1 MIIRAKGNLL
11 EANVEA
17 LVNTVNCVGIMGKGI
32 ALQFKQ
38 AFPENFKAY
47 AKDCKKGEVRLGKM
61 HVFHTDSLFNPK
73 FIINFPTKKHW
84 KSKSKLKDIEHGLV
98 DLVEV
103 VKNNRIK
110 SIAVPPLGSGLGG
123 LNWQAVK
130 ELILSNFNE
139 LTDVELHLYEPK
151 GAPKVDKIPIATSK
165 PNMTRGRALLIKVME
180 LYRSQG
186 YRHTMLE
193 IQKLMYFV
201 QEAGE
206 VLKLD
211 YTKHKYGPYAEKLHH
226 VLQRIDGHFI
236 RGYGDR
242 SAQPEIYLLSGAIDK
257 AQSLINK
264 DKQAKQR
271 LREVAEL
278 IKGFE
283 TPYGMELL
291 STVHWVVK
299 ETPII
304 KEDLH
309 LIVQQVQQWNTRKKY
324 KMKPRHIEKAWRR
337 LKDNKWL
344 QAA

>member
-1 MIIRAKGNLL
+1 
-11 EANVEA
+11 
-17 LVNTVNCVGIMGKGI
+17 
-32 ALQFKQ
+32 
-38 AFPENFKAY
+38 
-47 AKDCKKGEVRLGKM
+47 
-61 HVFHTDSLFNPK
+61 
-73 FIINFPTKKHW
+73 
-84 KSKSKLKDIEHGLV
+84 
-98 DLVEV
+98 
-103 VKNNRIK
+103 
-110 SIAVPPLGSGLGG
+110 
-123 LNWQAVK
+123 
-130 ELILSNFNE
+130 
-139 LTDVELHLYEPK
+139 
-151 GAPKVDKIPIATSK
+151 
-165 PNMTRGRALLIKVME
+165 
-180 LYRSQG
+180 
-186 YRHTMLE
+186 
-193 IQKLMYFV
+193 
-201 QEAGE
+201 
-206 VLKLD
+206 
-211 YTKHKYGPYAEKLHH
+211 
-226 VLQRIDGHFI
+226 LQRIDGHFI